1 MRKSSSE
8 LVSENSFKLK
18 NTYHQFEVIRLW
30 EQPTDRFMSIPG
42 LLPFAVLSQT
52 NDPTMVLTQVAIA
65 VEAISDRQLQRNIA
79 AASGIL
85 AGLVLNK
92 NVITK
97 ILRSEI
103 MRESVIY
110 QQILEEGEVKG
121 EAKGK
126 AETTKKLA
134 LNLLGIGM
142 SLEQIAQVTELSI
155 EEIQVLQEE
164 IEKS

>member
-1 MRKSSSE
+1 
-8 LVSENSFKLK
+8 
-18 NTYHQFEVIRLW
+18 
-30 EQPTDRFMSIPG
+30 MSIPG

-52 NDPTMVLTQVAIA
+52 NDPTMVLTQVAKA

-85 AGLVLNK
+85 AGLVLK
-92 NVITK
+92 KDVISK

-110 QQILEEGEVKG
+110 QQILEEGEAKGKAEG

-126 AETTKKLA
+126 AETTRKLA
-134 LNLLGIGM
+134 LNLLRIGM

-155 EEIQVLQEE
+155 EQIQVLQEE
-164 IEKS
+164 IQKS